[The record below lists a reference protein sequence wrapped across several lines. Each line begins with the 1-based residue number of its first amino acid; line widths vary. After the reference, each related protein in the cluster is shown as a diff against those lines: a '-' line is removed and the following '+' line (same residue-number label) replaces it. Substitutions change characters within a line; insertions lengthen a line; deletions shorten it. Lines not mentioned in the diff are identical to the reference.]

1 MSQQRNPDRLIAAY
15 FAERTVAERTPELP
29 DRVYKAVRSDI
40 HRTRQHLVLGPWQE
54 PDARVLARALP
65 LAATILLVVSLG
77 LLNALVL
84 GPGAGPTPSRG
95 PTPSAFRSP
104 LYHYSILV
112 PPGWSATSATVRW
125 DGESQPSLGP
135 NVDQIAGP
143 HLIVLGFA
151 GPFAGNLA
159 AFVQDRIAANAR
171 DHSDTCPSN
180 ALQLNQPTT
189 IGGEAGV
196 LLGLNC
202 GARIDQ
208 AITVHDGVGYAF
220 TIRDAA
226 FSSILDPTDFGSV
239 QSMLD
244 SLILPAAP
252 IESR

>member
-15 FAERTVAERTPELP
+15 FAERTPELP
-29 DRVYKAVRSDI
+29 DRVFDAVRSDI
-40 HRTRQHLVLGPWQE
+40 HRTRQRLVLGPWQE
-54 PDARVLARALP
+54 PDARMLARALP
-65 LAATILLVVSLG
+65 VAAAILLVVCLG
-77 LLNALVL
+77 ILNVLVL
-84 GPGAGPTPSRG
+84 GPGGGPTASPGPTPNV
-95 PTPSAFRSP
+95 FRSP

-112 PPGWSATSATVRW
+112 PPGWTAAPATVRW

-135 NVDQIAGP
+135 NVDQLAGP

-220 TIRDAA
+220 TIRDTAY
-226 FSSILDPTDFGSV
+226 SSTLDPTDFASA

-244 SLILPAAP
+244 SLIFPVAP
-252 IESR
+252 LESP

>member
-15 FAERTVAERTPELP
+15 FAERTPELP
-29 DRVYKAVRSDI
+29 DRVLDAVRSDI
-40 HRTRQHLVLGPWQE
+40 HRIRQRLMLGPWQE

-65 LAATILLVVSLG
+65 VAAAILLVVSLG
-77 LLNALVL
+77 ILNVLVL
-84 GPGAGPTPSRG
+84 GPGGGPTASPGPTPNV
-95 PTPSAFRSP
+95 FRSP
-104 LYHYSILV
+104 FYRYSIVV
-112 PPGWSATSATVRW
+112 PPGWTATPATVRW

-135 NVDQIAGP
+135 NVDQLAGP
-143 HLIVLGFA
+143 HLIVLGYA

-226 FSSILDPTDFGSV
+226 FSSTLDPADFASV
-239 QSMLD
+239 QSMFD
-244 SLILPAAP
+244 SLIFPVAP
-252 IESR
+252 IQSR

>member
-1 MSQQRNPDRLIAAY
+1 MSAQRDPDRLIAAY
-15 FAERTVAERTPELP
+15 FAQPAPDLP
-29 DRVYKAVRSDI
+29 DRAFDAVRSDI
-40 HRTRQHLVLGPWQE
+40 HRTRQRLVLGPWQE
-54 PDARVLARALP
+54 PDTRVLARALP
-65 LAATILLVVSLG
+65 VAATILLVVSLG
-77 LLNALVL
+77 ILNVLVL
-84 GPGAGPTPSRG
+84 GPGGGPTASPGPTPNV
-95 PTPSAFRSP
+95 FRSP
-104 LYHYSILV
+104 FYHYSILV
-112 PPGWSATSATVRW
+112 PPGWTATPATVRW

-135 NVDQIAGP
+135 NVDQLAGP
-143 HLIVLGFA
+143 HLIVLGYS

-189 IGGEAGV
+189 IGGEVGV

-220 TIRDAA
+220 TIRDTA
-226 FSSILDPTDFGSV
+226 FSSTLDPTDFASV

-244 SLILPAAP
+244 SLIFPVAP
-252 IESR
+252 IESP

>member
-1 MSQQRNPDRLIAAY
+1 MCAVFRRSHGPQIA
-15 FAERTVAERTPELP
+15 EQPPR
-29 DRVYKAVRSDI
+29 AV
-40 HRTRQHLVLGPWQE
+40 
-54 PDARVLARALP
+54 
-65 LAATILLVVSLG
+65 
-77 LLNALVL
+77 
-84 GPGAGPTPSRG
+84 
-95 PTPSAFRSP
+95 
-104 LYHYSILV
+104 
-112 PPGWSATSATVRW
+112 VRW

-143 HLIVLGFA
+143 HLIVLGYA

-196 LLGLNC
+196 VLGLNC

-226 FSSILDPTDFGSV
+226 FSSTLDPTDFAIV

-244 SLILPAAP
+244 SLIFPVAP
-252 IESR
+252 IGSP

>member
-1 MSQQRNPDRLIAAY
+1 VNKRTNIDRLLASY
-15 FAERTVAERTPELP
+15 FEQPVPELP
-29 DRVYKAVRSDI
+29 DRVFDAVRRDV
-40 HRTRQHLVLGPWQE
+40 HGTRQRLVLGPWRG
-54 PDARVLARALP
+54 PDARAIARVLP
-65 LAATILLVVSLG
+65 IAAAVVLLLSLWILTVPG
-77 LLNALVL
+77 L
-84 GPGAGPTPSRG
+84 GPGGGRPPAPAPNV
-95 PTPSAFRSP
+95 FRSP
-104 LYHYSILV
+104 LYDYSIPV
-112 PPGWSATSATVRW
+112 PPGWTATPATARW
-125 DGESQPSLGP
+125 DGQSQPSLGP

-143 HLIVLGFA
+143 HLIVLGYAGHFA
-151 GPFAGNLA
+151 GDLA

-220 TIRDAA
+220 TIRDTA
-226 FSSILDPTDFGSV
+226 FSSTLDATDFASV

-244 SLILPAAP
+244 SLIFPVVP
-252 IESR
+252 IASP

>member
-1 MSQQRNPDRLIAAY
+1 MSQQRNPDPLIAAY
-15 FAERTVAERTPELP
+15 FAERTVAERTQELP
-29 DRVYKAVRSDI
+29 DRVYKAVRNDI
-40 HRTRQHLVLGPWQE
+40 HRTRQRLVLGRWQE

-112 PPGWSATSATVRW
+112 PPGWTATSATVRW
-125 DGESQPSLGP
+125 DGVSAPSLGP
-135 NVDQIAGP
+135 NVDELAGP
-143 HLIVLGFA
+143 HLIVLGYA
-151 GPFAGNLA
+151 GPYAGNLT
-159 AFVQDRIAANAR
+159 AFVQDQIAASAR

-189 IGGEAGV
+189 IGGQPGV

-208 AITVHDGVGYAF
+208 VVTVHDGVGYAF

-226 FSSILDPTDFGSV
+226 FSSTLDATDFGSV

-244 SLILPAAP
+244 SVIFPVAP
-252 IESR
+252 NESR

>member
-1 MSQQRNPDRLIAAY
+1 MSAHRDPDRLIAAY
-15 FAERTVAERTPELP
+15 FAQPAPDLP
-29 DRVYKAVRSDI
+29 DRAFDAVRSDI
-40 HRTRQHLVLGPWQE
+40 HRTRQRLVLGPWQE
-54 PDARVLARALP
+54 PDPRVLARALP
-65 LAATILLVVSLG
+65 VAATILLVASLG
-77 LLNALVL
+77 ILNVLGL
-84 GPGAGPTPSRG
+84 GPGGGPTASPGPTPNV
-95 PTPSAFRSP
+95 FRSP
-104 LYHYSILV
+104 LYHYSIVV
-112 PPGWSATSATVRW
+112 PTGWTATPATVRW

-135 NVDQIAGP
+135 NVDQLAGP
-143 HLIVLGFA
+143 HLIVLGYA

-208 AITVHDGVGYAF
+208 AITVHDGVGYAL
-220 TIRDAA
+220 TIRDTA
-226 FSSILDPTDFGSV
+226 FSSTLDPADFASV

-244 SLILPAAP
+244 SLIFPGAP
-252 IESR
+252 IQSP